1 MCRQS
6 HRRNRQKQDCQ
17 RLLDKLKREQAV
29 AAATHQYPAASCPVC
44 LEDFDNAVDRRA
56 AVPAPSAPPLSA
68 MTVRIFNCDLL
79 DVAKE
84 ASATN

>member
-44 LEDFDNAVDRRA
+44 LEDFDNASERRA

-68 MTVRIFNCDLL
+68 MMVRMILCHYLRL
-79 DVAKE
+79 IKLVRPP
-84 ASATN
+84 S